1 MGETFSK
8 CVAECVTDV
17 LAQYASRPVPIG
29 AIGVS
34 ILCQNISNCM
44 PGCSQEPG
52 WSKGPATPITTP
64 TRASR
69 GFAEINSAEAI
80 LCQSISKCMPASSP
94 EPGWSKGP
102 ATPSKGPATP
112 ISTPTRARRDVD
124 ETIGAAAKLQAVK
137 RGQDER
143 AKLEAQIA
151 EEARAA
157 AQKAEEAR
165 KVEEARA
172 VARRAEAEQAATR
185 VQAVRRGQTARATS
199 SPLKAKSPTGPDIRV
214 RSQEVVRSAEQPH
227 ATYLISVTSE
237 RGLKWETERRWN
249 DLKTL
254 EGSLQRTDGETL
266 RQHADSL
273 PPFHAHGKLFVDKF
287 DPAFLSER
295 AEQMQALLN
304 GWARV
309 LKVRLDAPATGPADL
324 LAFLSEGPSG
334 EASTMSGIDEEHLIE
349 RVIAARAKLGV
360 TTKNAELL
368 TLLESD
374 FEGLTMSDVKKAASK
389 ATKRTA
395 AAGR

>member
-1 MGETFSK
+1 MGETLSK
-8 CVAECVTDV
+8 FEPVG
-17 LAQYASRPVPIG
+17 PVPIG

-34 ILCQNISNCM
+34 ICISKVKEGISKCM
-44 PGCSQEPG
+44 PASSPDLG
-52 WSKGPATPITTP
+52 WSKGPATPSKSPATP
-64 TRASR
+64 IATPNRARR

-102 ATPSKGPATP
+102 ATP

-124 ETIGAAAKLQAVK
+124 ETIGAAKLQAVK

-157 AQKAEEAR
+157 AQKAEEAQIA
-165 KVEEARA
+165 EEARA
-172 VARRAEAEQAATR
+172 VARRAEAEQAATL

-227 ATYLISVTSE
+227 ATYLISITSE
-237 RGLKWETERRWN
+237 RGLAWETQRRWN

-254 EGSLQRTDGETL
+254 EASLQRTDGETL

-287 DPAFLSER
+287 DPAFLNER
-295 AEQMQALLN
+295 AEQMQALLS
-304 GWARV
+304 GWLRV
-309 LKVRLDAPATGPADL
+309 LKVRLDAPEAGPADL
-324 LAFLSEGPSG
+324 LAFLSEGRFG
-334 EASTMSGIDEEHLIE
+334 EASTMSGIDEEQLIE
-349 RVIAARAKLGV
+349 RVIAARAELGV
-360 TTKNAELL
+360 TTNAELL
-368 TLLESD
+368 LCLESD
-374 FEGLTMSDVKKAASK
+374 FKGLTMSEVKKAASK

>member
-1 MGETFSK
+1 MGETLSK

-34 ILCQNISNCM
+34 ILCQNISKCM

-52 WSKGPATPITTP
+52 WSKGPATPMTTP
-64 TRASR
+64 TRARR

-80 LCQSISKCMPASSP
+80 LCQSISKCMSASSP
-94 EPGWSKGP
+94 EPGW
-102 ATPSKGPATP
+102 SKGPATP

-124 ETIGAAAKLQAVK
+124 ETIGAAKLQAVK

-157 AQKAEEAR
+157 AQKAEEAQIA
-165 KVEEARA
+165 EEARA

-185 VQAVRRGQTARATS
+185 LQAVRRGQTARATS

-254 EGSLQRTDGETL
+254 EASLQRTDGETL

-324 LAFLSEGPSG
+324 LAFLSEGRSG

-368 TLLESD
+368 THLESD
-374 FEGLTMSDVKKAASK
+374 FEGLTMSEVKKAASK